1 MKTVVVTG
9 GAGFIGSHL
18 VQELVESKQHV
29 HIIDNLS
36 TGSAGKV
43 HPAAVLH
50 VEDIRSPAAL
60 QTIISLK
67 PDTVF
72 HLAAQA
78 DVQQSISNPRLDME
92 INAGGTLNMLE
103 GCRKAGV
110 RKFIFASTSGVYG
123 NLDKDLLDETDTAMP
138 ISFYGLSKYAAEHYI
153 RLYGQLFDV
162 DWTVLRF
169 ANVYGPG
176 QTSKGEGGVVSIF
189 LNQLQQDKPLTI
201 NGDGEQTRDFI
212 YVKDVV
218 SALSAAQSSDCRD
231 IFHVS
236 TGAATSVNR
245 LVALLRQYHSKDIHT
260 HNRSARAGDIR
271 NSCLSNDRIRISL
284 NWKHQFSI
292 EEGLQET
299 YLHFIKPVS

>member
-18 VQELVESKQHV
+18 VQKLIEAKHQVHV
-29 HIIDNLS
+29 IDNLS
-36 TGSAGKV
+36 TGSSARV

-60 QTIISLK
+60 QTILAVK
-67 PDTVF
+67 PDTIF

-78 DVQQSISNPRLDME
+78 DVQQSIRDPLQDME
-92 INAGGTLNMLE
+92 HNVKGTLNMLE
-103 GCRKAGV
+103 GCRQGGV

-123 NLDKDLLDETDTAMP
+123 NLETDVLKETDPAMP

-162 DWTVLRF
+162 EWMVLRF

-189 LNQLQQDKPLTI
+189 MNQLRQDLPLTI

-218 SALSAAQSSDCRD
+218 SALHAAQASGNRD
-231 IFHVS
+231 ILHVS
-236 TGAATSVNR
+236 TGTSTSVNR
-245 LVALLRQYHSKDIHT
+245 LVALLGQFQGKEIRT
-260 HNRSARAGDIR
+260 TNRSDRAGDIR
-271 NSCLSNDRIRISL
+271 NSCLSNDRIRGRL
-284 NWKHQFSI
+284 EWKPDFRI
-292 EEGLQET
+292 EEGLKET
-299 YLHFIKPVS
+299 YLHFMQQGS